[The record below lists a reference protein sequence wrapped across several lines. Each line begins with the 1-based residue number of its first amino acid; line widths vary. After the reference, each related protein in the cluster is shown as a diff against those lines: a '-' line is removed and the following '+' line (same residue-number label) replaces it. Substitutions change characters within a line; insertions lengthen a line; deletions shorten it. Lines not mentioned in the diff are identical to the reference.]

1 MAKKIYDLVVANGKY
16 QSNGQEKTNYVN
28 IGVMMEKDDGGK
40 FILLERTFNP
50 AGVVNLDNK
59 SSIIVS
65 MYPPKNKDAADQVK
79 EKFNGSDHET
89 GSFAA
94 PDFNDSNVPF

>member
-16 QSNGQEKTNYVN
+16 PSNGQEKTNYVN
-28 IGVMMEKDDGGK
+28 IGVMMEKEDGGK

-50 AGVVNLDNK
+50 AGIVNPENK
-59 SSIIVS
+59 SSVIVS
-65 MYPPKNKDAADQVK
+65 MYPPKSKDAADQVK
-79 EKFNGSDHET
+79 DKFD

-94 PDFNDSNVPF
+94 PDFNDESIPM